1 LFSNDDVIDTFFKWK
16 PPIFFLDSDSPFN
29 CLNDSIKILLP
40 YIRKFLRKKNNKVGE
55 NKFYNVSLELLPIKS
70 RARYG
75 KEYNALLRRRQ
86 VVRSASLAS
95 TSSSA
100 PTRYLE
106 KKSGTFGVLI
116 RVKNCTFN
124 FYNTDKKVKYLCKC

>member
-1 LFSNDDVIDTFFKWK
+1 
-16 PPIFFLDSDSPFN
+16 
-29 CLNDSIKILLP
+29 
-40 YIRKFLRKKNNKVGE
+40 
-55 NKFYNVSLELLPIKS
+55 LELLPIKS

-75 KEYNALLRRRQ
+75 KEYNALLRWRQ
-86 VVRSASLAS
+86 EVRSASLAS
-95 TSSSA
+95 TSSSV
-100 PTRYLE
+100 PTRYLEE